1 MKPAVARAAVAAGAS
16 IWNDVT
22 ALTYEAHSPSTA
34 ADLGCDVVL
43 MHMRGDPRSM
53 AGLAHYGDVVAD
65 VCAEL
70 RLRAKNAVAAGV
82 DPKMIW
88 LDPGL
93 GFAKTAEQSL
103 ALLQNLKILVDLGH
117 RVLVGASRKSF
128 LRTLDPAA
136 VDPADRL
143 AASLAAARLAA
154 GSGAT
159 AVRVH
164 DVWET
169 VQALT

>member
-1 MKPAVARAAVAAGAS
+1 
-16 IWNDVT
+16 
-22 ALTYEAHSPSTA
+22 
-34 ADLGCDVVL
+34 
-43 MHMRGDPRSM
+43 
-53 AGLAHYGDVVAD
+53 
-65 VCAEL
+65 
-70 RLRAKNAVAAGV
+70 
-82 DPKMIW
+82 MIW